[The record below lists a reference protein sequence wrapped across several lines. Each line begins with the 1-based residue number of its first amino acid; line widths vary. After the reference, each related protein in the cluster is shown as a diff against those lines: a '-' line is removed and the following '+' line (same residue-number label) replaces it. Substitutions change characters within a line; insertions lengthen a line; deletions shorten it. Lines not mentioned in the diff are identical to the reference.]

1 MTLLQPVNIVKKCEE
16 LKKKL
21 VIGFTNFSRSK
32 AWIFFVCVSILSF
45 YIVKNSPM
53 LEKFVV
59 RIVKILIPSIGC
71 CCFDK

>member
-32 AWIFFVCVSILSF
+32 AWILLCVCKLSF

-59 RIVKILIPSIGC
+59 RIG
-71 CCFDK
+71 